1 MEKKQTYINADDFGI
16 TKKNTD
22 EILNLIKEGNINSVS
37 VMINQYDFKA
47 NELLSLNAKIKLH
60 LNLTTS
66 FTPGSKKDIKNLINS
81 SFIKLLFTL
90 DKNKKSEIFKE
101 IDYQVEA
108 FKNKMNIK
116 SISLDSHH
124 HVHMIP
130 WIYNYLILSKHNI
143 VEIRNSL
150 EGFNSFQL
158 KHLVL
163 LKVLRNIIALVV
175 LNFLKIFHNKNKNI
189 KLINFCGLIYSGIID
204 KEKFLFQYRYL
215 NKKNNLS
222 EIALHPGKIG
232 NNETAYF
239 NLRDKKELN
248 SKKRDTEY
256 RVGLLKLTNDT

>member
-150 EGFNSFQL
+150 ESFNSFQL

-175 LNFLKIFHNKNKNI
+175 LNFLKIFHNKNKNVE
-189 KLINFCGLIYSGIID
+189 LINFCGLIYSGIID

>member
-150 EGFNSFQL
+150 ESFNSFQL

-239 NLRDKKELN
+239 NSRDKKELN
-248 SKKRDTEY
+248 SKKRDAEY